1 MLELFANNPAELQ
14 NVYTPLP
21 FNIHFGFCL
30 VATLLYLVQ
39 YWRKKSAYY
48 LFIMIAIDLTFI
60 TQYFT
65 SKPVIWGLAVAE
77 VVLIVAAVISA
88 YLHNKK
94 VKAENAEKFE
104 AEKQAFENKK
114 EAEKAQHE
122 NDKKVVDNA
131 FEDEELQ

>member
-30 VATLLYLVQ
+30 IATLIYLVQ
-39 YWRKKSAYY
+39 YWRKRSAYY
-48 LFIMIAIDLTFI
+48 LFVMIAIDLTFV

-65 SKPVIWGLAVAE
+65 SKPVIWGLAIAE
-77 VVLIVAAVISA
+77 VLLIIAAIVSA

-94 VKAENAEKFE
+94 IKAEKVDEIE
-104 AEKQAFENKK
+104 AEKQAYENKK
-114 EAEKAQHE
+114 EAEKAQTE
-122 NDKKVVDNA
+122 MDKQVVENA

>member
-30 VATLLYLVQ
+30 IATLIYLVQ
-39 YWRKKSAYY
+39 YWRKRSAYY
-48 LFIMIAIDLTFI
+48 LFVMIAIDLTFV

-65 SKPVIWGLAVAE
+65 SKPVIWVLAIAE
-77 VVLIVAAVISA
+77 VLLIIAAIVSA

-94 VKAENAEKFE
+94 IKAEKAEEIE
-104 AEKQAFENKK
+104 AEKQAYENKK
-114 EAEKAQHE
+114 EAEKAQTE
-122 NDKKVVDNA
+122 MDKQVVENA

>member
-30 VATLLYLVQ
+30 IATLIYLVQ
-39 YWRKKSAYY
+39 YWRKRSAYY
-48 LFIMIAIDLTFI
+48 LFVMIAIDLTFV

-65 SKPVIWGLAVAE
+65 SKPVIWGLAIAE
-77 VVLIVAAVISA
+77 VLLIIAAIVSA
-88 YLHNKK
+88 SLHNKK
-94 VKAENAEKFE
+94 IKAEKAEEIE
-104 AEKQAFENKK
+104 AEKQAYENKK
-114 EAEKAQHE
+114 EAEKAQTE
-122 NDKKVVDNA
+122 MDKQVVENA

>member
-30 VATLLYLVQ
+30 IATLIYLVQ
-39 YWRKKSAYY
+39 YWSKRSAYY
-48 LFIMIAIDLTFI
+48 LFVMIAIDLTFV

-65 SKPVIWGLAVAE
+65 SKPVIWGLAIAE
-77 VVLIVAAVISA
+77 VLLIIAAIVSA

-94 VKAENAEKFE
+94 IKAEKVDEIE
-104 AEKQAFENKK
+104 AEKQAYENKK
-114 EAEKAQHE
+114 EAEKAQTE
-122 NDKKVVDNA
+122 MDKQVVENA